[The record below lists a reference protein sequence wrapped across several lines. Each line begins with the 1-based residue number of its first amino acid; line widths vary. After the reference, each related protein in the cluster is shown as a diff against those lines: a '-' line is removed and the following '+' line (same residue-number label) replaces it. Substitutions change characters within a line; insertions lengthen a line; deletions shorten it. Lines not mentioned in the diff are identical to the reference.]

1 MIKVLFFVDTT
12 LASGGAEK
20 VLRTL
25 VNNMDQTKFEI
36 TVQTAWQEDAEKYL
50 VPGIRYRS
58 LFSQKNKINRWRY
71 RLEAMLG
78 LLYPL
83 RMKDNYDIEIA
94 YLENGPTKVL
104 ASSTNSGAV
113 KLAWVHC
120 DLRKMTKDVE
130 SFRKKVKKWYA
141 KYHKV
146 VCVSETVRD
155 AYVQLFGD
163 APEAVVVHNTVD
175 SDEVLTKAA
184 ADLPAHIAKRKF
196 TVATVGR
203 LYKAKGYD
211 RLLEAHKQL
220 QDEGYDYDLWILGEG
235 PDREEMERFIAKNGL
250 QESVFLPGFQ
260 SNPYTFLAHADLVV
274 CSSYYEGFSTVVT
287 EALILGKPVVTTEC
301 SGMRELLGDSE
312 YGLITENS
320 TEGIY
325 LGLKKLLDDRAL
337 LEAYGGLAC
346 KRGSSFRKETL
357 VQKTEDFLMK
367 ELGVKNAR

>member
-1 MIKVLFFVDTT
+1 MIKILFFVDTT

-36 TVQTAWQEDAEKYL
+36 TVQTAWPENAEKYL
-50 VPGIRYRS
+50 SPGIRYRS
-58 LFSQKNKINRWRY
+58 LFSRKSKFNRWRY

-78 LLYPL
+78 LLYRL

-104 ASSTNSGAV
+104 ASSTNSRAV
-113 KLAWVHC
+113 KIAWVHC
-120 DLRKMTKDVE
+120 DLCKMAENVE
-130 SFRKKVKKWYA
+130 NFQKKVKKWYA
-141 KYHKV
+141 KYDKIA
-146 VCVSETVRD
+146 CVSETVRD
-155 AYVQLFGD
+155 AYVQLFGNN
-163 APEAVVVHNTVD
+163 PEAVVVYNTVD
-175 SDEVLTKAA
+175 SNEVLTKAT

-203 LYKAKGYD
+203 LYKEKGYD
-211 RLLEAHKQL
+211 RLLEAHKRL

-235 PDREEMERFIAKNGL
+235 PDREEMERFIAKNRL
-250 QESVFLPGFQ
+250 QESVFLHGFQ
-260 SNPYTFLAHADLVV
+260 SNPYTFIAHSDLVV

-312 YGLITENS
+312 YGMIVSNDE
-320 TEGIY
+320 EGLY
-325 LGLKKLLDDRAL
+325 SGLRKLLFEKDVYEEYCRRSKLRSTAF
-337 LEAYGGLAC
+337 C
-346 KRGSSFRKETL
+346 KETL
-357 VQKTEDFLMK
+357 IAQTQAFFE
-367 ELGVKNAR
+367 ELLRD